1 MTAAIQSLDRTR
13 LVDFSQLSHR
23 EYSAEKGVT
32 ALLLMPSNLEI
43 TQAGDRLREESVSP
57 TETVLDLAPPV
68 VDAPARLDETGVE
81 LKRGAFLNTIAMLAS
96 NFRGIFTFLVA
107 RLLGPAALGIFSV
120 AWSTTD
126 IISKI
131 GVLGLDNAITTF
143 IARSEAVGDRARSRA
158 LFRIA
163 VVLGV
168 AQSII
173 TAVVVI
179 LGLRFFNN
187 RLHIQPQM
195 VSALA
200 LVLCAMPG
208 LALYRIST
216 AISRGMKVMQHDIYS
231 RGMMEP
237 IATTLAFLFAV
248 AVGFKQS
255 SPEVAAIV
263 GTAAS
268 GLIALA
274 LASTLFRHVPP
285 QREVVSPFGE
295 ARSLLAYSAPIS
307 IYQLINAFIARLDL
321 LMLGY
326 FVGRAPGVTLAT
338 VGVYSAVIGTAN
350 GLRKVN
356 QAFNPIFAP
365 VVAGMT
371 ATGDHEIAAATYAR
385 LAQWMLW
392 ILLPLVAVMSL
403 AGSTILLIY
412 GPAFWQGGVWL
423 GIVALASAINA
434 FVALGETVIMV
445 QRPHLNLLHSS
456 ITCTVAAAGLLWLIP
471 RFGVMGAA
479 FGILLPYVVQGILR
493 YATLR
498 WVFHW
503 KDSWSDIRPPLIAAG
518 IALVPTLVCRLFLG
532 GIAGQVISAAAF
544 LAVFGVQ
551 WLQHHIHRKDERP

>member
-1 MTAAIQSLDRTR
+1 
-13 LVDFSQLSHR
+13 
-23 EYSAEKGVT
+23 
-32 ALLLMPSNLEI
+32 MPSNLEVA
-43 TQAGDRLREESVSP
+43 QASDRLRDESVSP
-57 TETVLDLAPPV
+57 TEVALDVAPPV
-68 VDAPARLDETGVE
+68 VDAPARVDETGVE
-81 LKRGAFLNTIAMLAS
+81 LKRGAFLNTVAMLAS

-107 RLLGPAALGIFSV
+107 RMLGPAALGIFSV

-143 IARSEAVGDRARSRA
+143 IARSEAMGNRVRSRA
-158 LFRIA
+158 LFRAA

-168 AQSII
+168 AQSVV
-173 TAVVVI
+173 TAAIVI
-179 LGLRFFNN
+179 VGLRFFNN
-187 RLHIQPQM
+187 RLHVQPQM

-231 RGMMEP
+231 RGMTEP
-237 IATTLAFLFAV
+237 IATTLAFLLAL
-248 AVGFKQS
+248 AVGFKES

-285 QREVVSPFGE
+285 QRVVSTLGE
-295 ARSLLAYSAPIS
+295 ARALLGYAAPIS

-321 LMLGY
+321 IMLGY

-371 ATGDHEIAAATYAR
+371 ATGDHDVAAATYAR

-403 AGSTILLIY
+403 AGGTIRVIH
-412 GPAFWQGGVWL
+412 GPA
-423 GIVALASAINA
+423 
-434 FVALGETVIMV
+434 
-445 QRPHLNLLHSS
+445 
-456 ITCTVAAAGLLWLIP
+456 
-471 RFGVMGAA
+471 
-479 FGILLPYVVQGILR
+479 
-493 YATLR
+493 
-498 WVFHW
+498 
-503 KDSWSDIRPPLIAAG
+503 
-518 IALVPTLVCRLFLG
+518 
-532 GIAGQVISAAAF
+532 
-544 LAVFGVQ
+544 
-551 WLQHHIHRKDERP
+551 

>member
-1 MTAAIQSLDRTR
+1 MYNVETSQGPDRP
-13 LVDFSQLSHR
+13 
-23 EYSAEKGVT
+23 K
-32 ALLLMPSNLEI
+32 
-43 TQAGDRLREESVSP
+43 ESVSP
-57 TETVLDLAPPV
+57 MAVALDVAPPV
-68 VDAPARLDETGVE
+68 VDAPARVDETGVE

-143 IARSEAVGDRARSRA
+143 IARSEAVGDRARSRS
-158 LFRIA
+158 LFHVA
-163 VVLGV
+163 VVLGLI
-168 AQSII
+168 QSIV
-173 TAVVVI
+173 TAVIVI
-179 LGLRFFNN
+179 VALRSFNG
-187 RLHIQPQM
+187 RLHVQPQM
-195 VSALA
+195 VSALS

-208 LALYRIST
+208 LALYRICT
-216 AISRGMKVMQHDIYS
+216 AVSRGMKVMQHDIYS
-231 RGMMEP
+231 RGIAEP
-237 IATTLAFLFAV
+237 IATTLAFLLAM
-248 AVGFKQS
+248 AVGFNTS
-255 SPEVAAIV
+255 SPEVAAIL
-263 GTAAS
+263 GTAISGITALLLAS
-268 GLIALA
+268 SLFRQTPVHGTSVSPVGEAKSLIAYA
-274 LASTLFRHVPP
+274 
-285 QREVVSPFGE
+285 
-295 ARSLLAYSAPIS
+295 APIS
-307 IYQLINAFIARLDL
+307 IYQLINAFISRLDL

-371 ATGDHEIAAATYAR
+371 VKGDHRIAAATYAR

-392 ILLPLVAVMSL
+392 ILLPCVAVLSL

-412 GPAFWQGGVWL
+412 GPAFWEGGRWL
-423 GIVALASAINA
+423 GIVALASATNA
-434 FVALGETVIMV
+434 FVSLGETGLMV
-445 QRPHLNLLHSS
+445 QRPHLNLLHSA
-456 ITCTVAAAGLLWLIP
+456 ITCVVAFAGLLWLIP
-471 RFGVMGAA
+471 RYGPLGAA
-479 FGILLPYVVQGILR
+479 VGIFLPYVVQGILR

-503 KDSWSDIRPPLIAAG
+503 KDSWSDISHPLIAAG
-518 IALVPTLVCRLFLG
+518 IAIVPAIVCRVLLSG
-532 GIAGQVISAAAF
+532 VVGQVISASVF

-551 WLQHHIHRKDERP
+551 WWRHHLYFRLRRP